1 MLRGHATAR
10 VDAKGRIKIPAEFLD
25 PFIALCGQER
35 RVFITSRDGRMVLVY
50 PLPVFEEIERKL
62 AALNTTDPVLDRFKL
77 TLSYWGRE
85 TGVDRQGRIL
95 IHPLLRERA
104 GIDGEV
110 SIFGKQRVL
119 ELCDHERY
127 RQQPPVLD
135 ADALARLAQ
144 YGL

>member
-25 PFIALCGQER
+25 TFLSLCGEGR
-35 RVFITSRDGRMVLVY
+35 RVYITSLDGVRAQVY
-50 PLPVFEEIERKL
+50 PLPVFRDLETRLAKL
-62 AALNTTDPVLDRFKL
+62 NSTDPLLDHYKL

-85 TGVDRQGRIL
+85 TSVDRQGRIL

-104 GIDGEV
+104 RFNGEV
-110 SIFGKQRVL
+110 SVFGKQRVL
-119 ELCDHERY
+119 ELCDHARFRE
-127 RQQPPVLD
+127 QPPVLTPEQ
-135 ADALARLAQ
+135 LAQLAQ